1 MKCGVLSH
9 DFDSTNSTLKS
20 ILDRVQRLIS
30 PNNTAHKP
38 NKKQITDMDN
48 QLNAIIGNAST
59 IRNTLPNL
67 ENNSKDSDN
76 PNTTI

>member
-1 MKCGVLSH
+1 
-9 DFDSTNSTLKS
+9 
-20 ILDRVQRLIS
+20 
-30 PNNTAHKP
+30 
-38 NKKQITDMDN
+38 MDN